1 MADVLPFIKP
11 KAEPT
16 RKERLAALGV
26 EMEYLEAQAA
36 RLMQSKGELTARY
49 VSDISAL
56 HMELLG
62 VLKQHRSV
70 GDEINTLLK
79 GVV

>member
-11 KAEPT
+11 KPEPT
-16 RKERLAALGV
+16 AKERLAALGV
-26 EMEYLEAQAA
+26 ELEYLEGRAA

-56 HMELLG
+56 HMELLE
-62 VLKQHRSV
+62 VLRQHREV
-70 GDEINTLLK
+70 GEKINTLL
-79 GVV
+79 GDVV